1 MCGGKEREKLWFWLV
16 ERTMGNMEDEEG
28 AKKVVGEKTKKVRGA
43 LEEKGH
49 KYLGT
54 YPGGEFW
61 KVL

>member
-1 MCGGKEREKLWFWLV
+1 
-16 ERTMGNMEDEEG
+16 MGNMEDEEG